1 MGRNESC
8 KRRRS
13 RASTTADTTADT
25 KAERNM
31 SSLTSSVTRRA
42 ASTAACSTSSSS
54 LAHSSSLRSSASTSR
69 PFAGATTTTRR
80 RNPAPQLSAGKKK
93 ADKKAAQPE
102 GLNLNLSFDDGIFA
116 PAVRIAIAFV
126 GLKDLNKFR
135 GKAIALHSQVITSF
149 CKQVGAP
156 AKTKQGLIRLA
167 KKNGHDLGF
176 LVTTPA
182 WTI

>member
-13 RASTTADTTADT
+13 RASTTADTTAST
-25 KAERNM
+25 KAEKNM

-54 LAHSSSLRSSASTSR
+54 LAHSSSLRSSSTSR
-69 PFAGATTTTRR
+69 PFAGATTMTRR

-102 GLNLNLSFDDGIFA
+102 GLN
-116 PAVRIAIAFV
+116 
-126 GLKDLNKFR
+126 LNKFR

>member
-13 RASTTADTTADT
+13 RASTTADTTAST
-25 KAERNM
+25 KAEKNM

-54 LAHSSSLRSSASTSR
+54 LAHSSLRSSSSTSR
-69 PFAGATTTTRR
+69 SFAGATTTTRR